1 MICQLLPYIAIFD
14 YLKSDRRI
22 QVRETSSK
30 HVNIHFQLQN
40 LVMPVVAGTS
50 IGPINAATILSYIA
64 ENNMREDSS
73 DRLNEFCEYLCLS
86 VISNCYG

>member
-40 LVMPVVAGTS
+40 LVMPVMAGTS
-50 IGPINAATILSYIA
+50 KGPINAATIVSHVA
-64 ENNMREDSS
+64 ENNMREGSS
-73 DRLNEFCEYLCLS
+73 DRLNEFWEYLCLS

>member
-40 LVMPVVAGTS
+40 LVMPVMAGTS
-50 IGPINAATILSYIA
+50 KGPINIATIVSYVA
-64 ENNMREDSS
+64 ENNMLEGSS
-73 DRLNEFCEYLCLS
+73 DRLNEFWEYLCLS